1 MNEAASRSRKE
12 VLALALTFALLAG
25 GVFAFVGRDIDVPG
39 LYYDEVIQAE
49 PAVQFLAEDGKP
61 SEIPGAR
68 TVRLFGGWFPVAIQ
82 PYMGALKSQ
91 ALIPVF
97 AAFGADTA
105 SLRLATTTAAVLG
118 LLFALLWA
126 RDLLG
131 IRVAIVA
138 GVMLACD
145 PSFLWIGRHDWG
157 SFSLALLCRCGGLA
171 FVTRGWQRRSVVR
184 LFLGGLCFG
193 LGVYNK
199 VDFGVVLAAAA
210 LALLAVRPSVVVES
224 LRSRALSSLAGAVG
238 LLLGAL
244 PVIASAGAV
253 LAATRSVVRRQSEV
267 AGDWLEKLQTLGA
280 MLDGS
285 YFHRLMLSGGSF
297 EGMFRVEGAAFGVF
311 GLAFAAALVAL
322 GVLLQRDRRRGE
334 LDRAQAFVWLATL
347 AIAVG
352 LFLTPR
358 TIRIHHALNLYPFP
372 QLVVATAL
380 VRLFDWKPGDP
391 ARRSLAR
398 AAAALLLAAI
408 VAGNLYVDGK
418 IRETVCTSG
427 GKGRWSDS
435 LGAFAEELAARPDAV
450 AVGLDWGFSGP
461 MKWTTRE
468 LEVVEPI
475 WLMRRPHIS
484 KQKWQIDGGPENVY
498 LVFEDELAVFEF
510 GSEFLALVNALP
522 PGDASI
528 RRHAD
533 REGDVAFLSV
543 RFPRPHRLAY
553 SGRFELDMP

>member
-1 MNEAASRSRKE
+1 VNEATSSNRKE

-25 GVFAFVGRDIDVPG
+25 GVYAFAGRDLDMPG
-39 LYYDEVIQAE
+39 VYYDEVIQAE
-49 PAVQFLAEDGKP
+49 PAVQFLAEDGRP

-97 AAFGADTA
+97 AAFGASTA
-105 SLRLATTTAAVLG
+105 SLRLATTSAAVVG
-118 LLFALLWA
+118 LLLALLWA
-126 RDLLG
+126 RDILG

-171 FVTRGWQRRSVVR
+171 FVTRGWQRRSAIQ

-199 VDFGVVLAAAA
+199 VDFGVFLAAAA
-210 LALLAVRPSVVVES
+210 LALLAVRPRVAIDA
-224 LRSRALSSLAGAVG
+224 LRSRAKLSLAASVG
-238 LLLGAL
+238 FLLGAL
-244 PVIASAGAV
+244 PVITSARAV
-253 LAATRSVVRRQSEV
+253 LSATQNSVRRQSEV
-267 AGDWLEKLQTLGA
+267 TGDWLEKAQTLGT

-297 EGMFRVEGAAFGVF
+297 EQMFQVEQAASGGFAIGF
-311 GLAFAAALVAL
+311 AIAFVAL
-322 GVLLQRDRRRGE
+322 AVLLGRDRRHGR

-352 LFLTPR
+352 LILTPR
-358 TIRIHHALNLYPFP
+358 AVRIHHALNLYPFP
-372 QLVVATAL
+372 QLVIATTL
-380 VRLFDWKPGDP
+380 VRLFTVGPGNSN
-391 ARRSLAR
+391 RRSLR
-398 AAAALLLAAI
+398 RIGAAVLLAAI
-408 VAGNLYVDGK
+408 LAGNLFVNEK
-418 IRETVCTSG
+418 TLESVRASG

-435 LGAFAEELAARPDAV
+435 LGAFAAELNARPGAV
-450 AVGLDWGFSGP
+450 AVALDWGFAGP
-461 MKWTTRE
+461 LRWAARE
-468 LEVVEPI
+468 LTVREPI
-475 WLMRRPHIS
+475 WVMRRARTSRRMWEIE
-484 KQKWQIDGGPENVY
+484 GGSEHVY
-498 LVFEDELAVFEF
+498 LVFEEDLAVFEF
-510 GSEFLALVNALP
+510 GEKFLALVNELP
-522 PGDASI
+522 PEEASV
-528 RRHAD
+528 RRHTD

-543 RFPRPHRLAY
+543 RFARPHRLSY
-553 SGRFELDMP
+553 TGRFEVNMP